1 MLRVHLS
8 SRKISYPLAAF
19 AALKAMVSENT
30 PSRTQALL
38 EVHLLAQCPITRGHT
53 PTFSLQRG
61 TLLCAAA
68 RFGRSSVC
76 LRAEAPTLV
85 RSPPH
90 TPGIPLGAKKRDR
103 RDVGGGTPAPEVP
116 GWGAAVSVYPV

>member
-1 MLRVHLS
+1 MLRVHIYPP
-8 SRKISYPLAAF
+8 KVSYPLAAF

-38 EVHLLAQCPITRGHT
+38 EVHLLAQCPVTGRHT
-53 PTFSLQRG
+53 PTFSRQRG

-76 LRAEAPTLV
+76 VLGPRHR
-85 RSPPH
+85 RSL
-90 TPGIPLGAKKRDR
+90 GARLIPLGYPWAQRK
-103 RDVGGGTPAPEVP
+103 GTGET
-116 GWGAAVSVYPV
+116 